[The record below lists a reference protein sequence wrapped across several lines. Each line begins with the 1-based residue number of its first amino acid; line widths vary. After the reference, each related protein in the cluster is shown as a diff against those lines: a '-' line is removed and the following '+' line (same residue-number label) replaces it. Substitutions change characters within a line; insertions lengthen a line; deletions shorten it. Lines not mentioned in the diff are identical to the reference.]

1 MTPHH
6 LHLLTLG
13 TPLLLAEGGEPVR
26 FRTRKHF
33 ALLIRLA
40 VEAGRKFTRDYLV
53 DLLWSDA
60 PPQRASHSLAQAISV
75 LKAKVGREHVLVQ
88 KATVALADGVVD
100 ADVRRLD
107 GRNVEIRGPFLDG
120 FEVPGAASFE
130 QWKDE
135 RRARLMAQLRDCLV
149 TQMDAGRRV
158 GDFGTVERHALVLH
172 DLDPLSE
179 DAVRGLMEA
188 RAWVGDR
195 SNALKVFGRFEARLA
210 EELGAKPSPDLV
222 RIADLLREGRGAA
235 PRRHGEEAAPEPRER
250 RFEAETLIGRERE
263 FSALYDA
270 WLEAR
275 RRTPRI
281 IVLTGDPGVGKT
293 TLTNAFLSTCQMEGA
308 VVARAQA
315 YDAEREL
322 PFAVLAEL
330 VKQLALQRAIGG
342 ADPEALAELT
352 RVSPEIP
359 RAFPGVPKPPD
370 WSADVMP
377 LRFADAFLK
386 MVEAAAEESP
396 LVVVVDDIHASDN
409 ASAAILHMV
418 ARKLPRTRLLL
429 ILTGRPSELR
439 MAAAPAAL
447 VTDST
452 VEALRPLELEPL
464 GPEAAARLVAAVATA
479 GDASRG
485 EPPTERILRASRGNP
500 LAIEL
505 LTREWASQEPSS
517 LLRDLEAMDTQPV
530 ASLGIPRA
538 IGAVFERQV
547 RRLDAASRAALDLAA
562 VLGRRLSDLRLYD
575 AVNLNPGQTMEAL
588 ARLTEEGLLREVRGE
603 LEFRNEL
610 IRAQAYYS
618 IAASLRQQLHK
629 RVADLLAARTNTEG
643 KGSALEIA
651 WQYLRGGDPASA
663 LPLALEGAETAL
675 REGAPAEAER
685 ILAALV
691 TEPTVQ
697 ASIRAIRLSLAKA
710 LLDQSKATAALPI
723 LDELSKGGT
732 LTKQEFASAAR
743 MRAAAEYLVN
753 QEQGTRYCDAAR
765 QALVAARES
774 GDLELLAGALFD
786 YARSGVTAGQ
796 AVRLSEV
803 RSEIQNLLLA
813 PEPRRIP
820 MLLYTRGYCHFF
832 ARDIE
837 SALADLTSAIR
848 LLAPSSNV
856 VEQALAHAGYGV
868 CARALCHFEDA
879 ERAFLTALDLSLSV
893 GDDSRGSVIAVNLS
907 QMETLRGN
915 YSAAIEYGLR
925 SVELGRRALNQPKM
939 SSCYLALAESYVLA
953 KQETAAIQNVEL
965 AREWMQR
972 ERALDDYVV
981 YCVESA
987 GIALMMGNLSLALTL
1002 LEQAE
1007 RAGEGRELVMPDPGV
1022 WAKFK
1027 IFRGAHVRGLEWAW
1041 GMAREAQEAYQKV
1054 PLDYASVLAAV
1065 AWLERQSLGQC
1076 SRKTRDELD
1085 LFRTYGLSGKVA
1097 LLRAQGFLE

>member
-1 MTPHH
+1 LTPHH

-75 LKAKVGREHVLVQ
+75 LKAKVGREHVFVQ

-107 GRNVEIRGPFLDG
+107 GRNVDIRGPFLDG

-135 RRARLMAQLRDCLV
+135 WRARLMAQLRDCLV
-149 TQMDAGRRV
+149 KQMDAGRRI
-158 GDFGTVERHALVLH
+158 GDFVTVERHALVLH

-195 SNALKVFGRFEARLA
+195 TNALKAFGRFEARLD

-222 RIADLLREGRGAA
+222 RIANLLREGKRSPQRREGA
-235 PRRHGEEAAPEPRER
+235 EAAPARREQ
-250 RFEAETLIGRERE
+250 RFEAETLVGRERE

-270 WLEAR
+270 WLQVR
-275 RRTPRI
+275 QRTPRI
-281 IVLTGDPGVGKT
+281 VVVTGDPGIGKT

-315 YDAEREL
+315 YEAEREL

-330 VKQLALQRAIGG
+330 VKQLSLQRAIGG
-342 ADPEALAELT
+342 ADPDALAELS
-352 RVSPEIP
+352 RVSPEVFQV
-359 RAFPGVPKPPD
+359 FPGVPKPPQ
-370 WSADVMP
+370 WSAEVMP
-377 LRFADAFLK
+377 LRLADSFLK
-386 MVEAAAEESP
+386 ATEAAAEETP
-396 LVVVVDDIHASDN
+396 IVLVVDDIHASDN

-464 GPEAAARLVAAVATA
+464 RPQAAAQLVAAVATA
-479 GDASRG
+479 GDASRRD
-485 EPPTERILRASRGNP
+485 PPTQRILRASRGNP

-547 RRLDAASRAALDLAA
+547 RRLDAACRAALNLAA
-562 VLGRRLSDLRLYD
+562 VLGRRLSDLLLYD
-575 AVNLNPGQTMEAL
+575 AVNLNPGQTTEAL

-618 IAASLRQQLHK
+618 IAATLRQQLHS
-629 RVADLLAARTNTEG
+629 RVADLLAARTTTEDQG
-643 KGSALEIA
+643 AALEIA
-651 WQYLRGGDPASA
+651 WQYLRGGDPVRA
-663 LPLALEGAETAL
+663 LPLALGGAEAAL

-697 ASIRAIRLSLAKA
+697 ASIRTIRLSLARA

-723 LDELSKGGT
+723 LDEVAKGGA

-743 MRAAAEYLVN
+743 MRAAAEYLLN
-753 QEQGTRYCDAAR
+753 REQGTKYSEAAR

-774 GDLELLAGALFD
+774 GDLGLLASALFD

-803 RSEIQNLLLA
+803 RSEIHNLLLT

-820 MLLYTRGYCHFF
+820 MLFYTRGYCHFF
-832 ARDIE
+832 ARDIK
-837 SALADLTSAIR
+837 SALADLTGAIQ

-868 CARALCHFEDA
+868 CERALCHFEDA
-879 ERAFLTALDLSLSV
+879 ERAFLTAMDLSLSV

-915 YSAAIEYGLR
+915 YSAAIAYGLR
-925 SVELGRRALNQPKM
+925 SVELGNRALNQPKM
-939 SSCYLALAESYVLA
+939 LSCYLALAESYVLA
-953 KQETAAIQNVEL
+953 KQETAAIQNLEL
-965 AREWMQR
+965 AREWMQH
-972 ERALDDYVV
+972 ERALDDYVA

-987 GIALMMGNLSLALTL
+987 GIALMMGNLSLALAL
-1002 LEQAE
+1002 LERAEQAG
-1007 RAGEGRELVMPDPGV
+1007 AGRELVMADPGV
-1022 WAKFK
+1022 WAKFR
-1027 IFRGAHVRGLEWAW
+1027 IFRGAHVRGVVEAWA
-1041 GMAREAQEAYQKV
+1041 MAREAQETYQNV

-1065 AWLERQSLGQC
+1065 AWLERRSLGQY
-1076 SRKTRDELD
+1076 SPKTQEELE
-1085 LFRTYGLSGKVA
+1085 LFRTYGLSGKLA